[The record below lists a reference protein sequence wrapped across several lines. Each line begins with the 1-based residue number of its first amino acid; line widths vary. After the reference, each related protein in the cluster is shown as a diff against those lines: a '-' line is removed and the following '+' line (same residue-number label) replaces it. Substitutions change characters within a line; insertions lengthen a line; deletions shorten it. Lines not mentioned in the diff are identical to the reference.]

1 MAVDV
6 TSAIIGG
13 SLALLAVALAYVAVR
28 AYVKFAD
35 LRSMPQLMWGTG
47 LAFGAAAMV
56 VETVVYFGYVT
67 VPLLQAYVFFSAAIV
82 GVLSLG
88 ATRVLRNARFESIYL
103 WYTIAGC
110 VAVGIASFLTPLSL
124 SMVSQGVIAADPP
137 LILLVLSTLVT
148 GPATV
153 VLVGSAIQGLRRS
166 RRWQTMLMVAG
177 ALVLGGGG
185 TLYIA
190 SFPVALYY
198 AEFIGIGLLFLGLV
212 SLPQSAPAPQ
222 STATPSS

>member
-1 MAVDV
+1 MDPGTLAIG
-6 TSAIIGG
+6 TSLG
-13 SLALLAVALAYVAVR
+13 LLGIALAYVAVR
-28 AYVKFAD
+28 AFVKFAEA
-35 LRSMPQLMWGTG
+35 RSMPQLMWGTG
-47 LAFGAAAMV
+47 LAFGAAAMA
-56 VETVVYFGYVT
+56 VETVVYFGYVSEG
-67 VPLLQAYVFFSAAIV
+67 LLQAYVFFSAAIV

-88 ATRVLRNARFESIYL
+88 ATRVLRSARFEAVYL

-110 VAVGIASFLTPLSL
+110 VAVGVASFLTPLSP
-124 SMVSQGVIAADPP
+124 SMVSQGVIAQDPP
-137 LILLVLSTLVT
+137 LLLLVLSTLVT

-153 VLVGSAIQGLRRS
+153 VLVGSAVQGLRRS

-177 ALVLGGGG
+177 ALVLGAGG

-212 SLPQSAPAPQ
+212 SLPTTTQAASGHPAP
-222 STATPSS
+222 SS